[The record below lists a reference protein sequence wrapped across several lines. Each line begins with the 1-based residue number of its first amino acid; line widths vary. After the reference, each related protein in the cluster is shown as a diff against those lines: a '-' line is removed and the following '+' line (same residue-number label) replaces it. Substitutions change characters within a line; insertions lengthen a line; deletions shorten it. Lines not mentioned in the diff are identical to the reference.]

1 MRDISQ
7 YPTRARSSAG
17 GKRRDIIG
25 RMPADEPSDGPEAL
39 IALALLGDTDATEPE
54 LTASDVKI
62 LDATMYVLGTH
73 GEQALTIDLVAKRAQ
88 MSRKTVF
95 RRFGSKQNLLHAA
108 NRRGVATVLRDVAQK
123 AQAAATAL
131 ECATA
136 VGASLVVHSTKM
148 PAVLRFV
155 QVEPEAVIQLWRD
168 GDRPGQTLGRVF
180 LSHLLQDQHLDDP
193 LSPGHADFV
202 ADVVIRVV
210 MSLVLVPDAGYV
222 DSACGGRERY
232 LEAIIGPL
240 VERCSST

>member
-1 MRDISQ
+1 M
-7 YPTRARSSAG
+7 
-17 GKRRDIIG
+17 RRDIIG
-25 RMPADEPSDGPEAL
+25 RMRADESSGGPEAL
-39 IALALLGDTDATEPE
+39 IALALSGDTHAAEPE

-73 GEQALTIDLVAKRAQ
+73 GEQALTVDLVAKRAQ

-95 RRFGSKQNLLHAA
+95 RRFGSKQNLLNAA

-123 AQAAATAL
+123 ARAATNAL

-136 VGASLVVHSTKM
+136 VGASLITHSTKM

-155 QVEPEAVIQLWRD
+155 QVEPETVINLWRD

-180 LSHLLQDQHLDDP
+180 LSHLLQDQHLEDP
-193 LSPGHADFV
+193 LSARNADFV
-202 ADVVIRVV
+202 ADAVIRLV
-210 MSLVLVPDAGYV
+210 MSLVLVPDAGYL
-222 DSACGGRERY
+222 AAFGGHERY

-240 VERCSST
+240 VERGWVAST